1 MMNGKNGFGVACCL
15 ERIARML
22 GTQIT
27 VVVDL
32 AVENDHG
39 TFYARHG
46 LLT

>member
-1 MMNGKNGFGVACCL
+1 MMNGKNGFGVACRL

-27 VVVDL
+27 VVVNL
-32 AVENDHG
+32 AVENHHG
-39 TFYARHG
+39 AFHACHG

>member
-1 MMNGKNGFGVACCL
+1 MVNGKNGFGITCCL

-27 VVVDL
+27 MIVDL

-39 TFYARHG
+39 AFHTCHG